1 MKQGICFFYVH
12 KGAFLL
18 FRENVLCLIYKS
30 YIWRIDI
37 KSASNMKKTKI
48 RAEKR
53 EAKKKTKMLVS
64 GKSVFKLK
72 EIIIKKA
79 KKPNTQK

>member
-1 MKQGICFFYVH
+1 
-12 KGAFLL
+12 
-18 FRENVLCLIYKS
+18 
-30 YIWRIDI
+30 
-37 KSASNMKKTKI
+37 MKKTKI
-48 RAEKR
+48 KAEKR

-79 KKPNTQK
+79 KKSGIKK

>member
-1 MKQGICFFYVH
+1 LSLVF
-12 KGAFLL
+12 
-18 FRENVLCLIYKS
+18 NIYDLM
-30 YIWRIDI
+30 YNI
-37 KSASNMKKTKI
+37 NMKKPKI

-53 EAKKKTKMLVS
+53 EIKKKTKMLIS

-79 KKPNTQK
+79 KKTKKQ